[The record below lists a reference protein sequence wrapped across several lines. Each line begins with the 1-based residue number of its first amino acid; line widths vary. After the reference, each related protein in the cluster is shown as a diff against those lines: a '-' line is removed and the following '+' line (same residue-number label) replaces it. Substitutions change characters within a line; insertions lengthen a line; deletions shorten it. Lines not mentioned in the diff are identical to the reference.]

1 MKKSLI
7 SLCFA
12 LLSLTVVTT
21 ACSSD
26 DSNVEN
32 TKQQKSTLNLSF
44 TGVDIESVSNLTIEF
59 LETNS
64 GAKGE
69 KIITESKTATVL
81 DKGSYKISINGTVI
95 LKNGEKVEVGGNGAV
110 DLVQEEQN
118 AVIHLIIKAFS
129 EDFIIEEVFFT
140 GVKTLEGKNYN
151 NGRYFKLT
159 NNTDKVLKT
168 GGLLICQSEFNTTLN
183 HNVTPD
189 IKSDAFAVQAVLM
202 IPEAHSKDVQP
213 GDFIVIAD
221 IAQNHNQ
228 PNIPAYD
235 LSAADYEFP
244 NLDNPHL
251 GQVDNPAVPNAVVIY
266 SKLNYNMFFLHNQG
280 AESYAI
286 ARFPQGLSVENW
298 IADYTYDY
306 EYLNK
311 AGNITKKKTLK
322 VMNTWILDGVNSA
335 ITEKWI
341 HNTLDAS
348 IDSGWTGCGKIESD
362 YTRFGKTIRRKV
374 VGKMENGKNLY
385 KDTNNSTIDFTRDA
399 EASLKNGIVH

>member
-1 MKKSLI
+1 MKKSLLT
-7 SLCFA
+7 LCFA
-12 LLSLTVVTT
+12 MLSLTFVTT

-26 DSNVEN
+26 DNSSEN
-32 TKQQKSTLNLSF
+32 TQQQKSTLNISF
-44 TGVDIESVSNLTIEF
+44 QGVDIESVPGLTIEF

-64 GAKGE
+64 GTKGD
-69 KIITESKTATVL
+69 KIITAPTTSIVL
-81 DKGSYKISINGTVI
+81 DRGSYKISVNGKVV
-95 LKNGEKVEVGGNGAV
+95 LKNGEEVEVGGNTAV
-110 DLVQEEQN
+110 DLVQNEQTLAIN
-118 AVIHLIIKAFS
+118 LTIKAFS

-140 GVKTLEGKNYN
+140 GVKTVEGKPYN

-189 IKSDAFAVQAVLM
+189 IKSEAFAVQAVLM
-202 IPEAHSKDVQP
+202 IPEEYSKEVQP

-221 IAQNHNQ
+221 IAQNHKQ
-228 PNIPAYD
+228 PNIPAFD
-235 LSAADYEFP
+235 LTGADYEFP

-266 SKLNYNMFFLHNQG
+266 TKMNFNMFFLHSQG

-286 ARFPQGLSVENW
+286 ARFPEGVTVDNW
-298 IADYTYDY
+298 IADYMYEY

-322 VMNTWILDGVNSA
+322 IPNTWILDGVNSA

-362 YTRFGKTIRRKV
+362 PSRFGKTIRRKV
-374 VGKMENGKNLY
+374 VGKMENGKNMY
-385 KDTNNSTIDFTRDA
+385 KDTNNSTIDFIRDA
-399 EASLKNGIVH
+399 EASFKNGIVH

>member
-12 LLSLTVVTT
+12 LLSLTIVTT

>member
-44 TGVDIESVSNLTIEF
+44 TGVDIESVSSLTIEF

-69 KIITESKTATVL
+69 KIITESKTSTVL